1 MVEKLFFHNVYVY
14 WLHLMDISLMQRN
27 ICILN
32 PYLPIMATSVQRPLS
47 SVPKVAL
54 VGRFDYIILLDCVM
68 LINIGCIHFSMP
80 SVTMTIRQSS

>member
-1 MVEKLFFHNVYVY
+1 MAEKLFFHNVYVY

-47 SVPKVAL
+47 SVPCTVAF
-54 VGRFDYIILLDCVM
+54 VERLDF
-68 LINIGCIHFSMP
+68 IGNKRKIEL
-80 SVTMTIRQSS
+80 T

>member
-1 MVEKLFFHNVYVY
+1 MAEKLFFHNVYVY

-47 SVPKVAL
+47 SVPRTVAFVERL
-54 VGRFDYIILLDCVM
+54 NF
-68 LINIGCIHFSMP
+68 IGNKRKIEL
-80 SVTMTIRQSS
+80 T

>member
-1 MVEKLFFHNVYVY
+1 MAEKLFFHNVYVY

-47 SVPKVAL
+47 SAPRTVAFVERL
-54 VGRFDYIILLDCVM
+54 NF
-68 LINIGCIHFSMP
+68 IGNKRKIEL
-80 SVTMTIRQSS
+80 T